1 MSIVAHEVPRA
12 IVLLSVQR
20 VEGNLV
26 LETNCRD
33 YDHYKTLPEVV
44 AYNGALCA
52 KTGWSSDRY
61 VACYQSRMAIAR
73 GITTP

>member
-1 MSIVAHEVPRA
+1 MAMVAHEVPRA
-12 IVLLSVQR
+12 IVLLSAQR
-20 VEGNLV
+20 IEGNLV

-33 YDHYKTLPEVV
+33 YDNYKTLPDVV
-44 AYNGALCA
+44 AYEGTLCA

-61 VACYQSRMAIAR
+61 YACYQSRMAIAR